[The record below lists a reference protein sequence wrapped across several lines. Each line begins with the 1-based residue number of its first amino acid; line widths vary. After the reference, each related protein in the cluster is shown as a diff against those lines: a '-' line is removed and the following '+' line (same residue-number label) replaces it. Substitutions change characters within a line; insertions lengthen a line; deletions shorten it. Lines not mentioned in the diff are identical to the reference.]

1 MGYQHWRYSKDN
13 DKTAW
18 LEIDVKDSSVNILRI
33 EVMQEWA
40 EIMKEIAADTDVA
53 GLCMLSGK
61 PGGFVYGADI
71 AEFNTL
77 ANEADV
83 HNLIALAA
91 SVLSAI

>member
-13 DKTAW
+13 DKTVW
-18 LEIDVKDSSVNILRI
+18 LEIDVKNSSVNILRI

-61 PGGFVYGADI
+61 PGGFCLWRRYCRV
-71 AEFNTL
+71 
-77 ANEADV
+77 
-83 HNLIALAA
+83 
-91 SVLSAI
+91 